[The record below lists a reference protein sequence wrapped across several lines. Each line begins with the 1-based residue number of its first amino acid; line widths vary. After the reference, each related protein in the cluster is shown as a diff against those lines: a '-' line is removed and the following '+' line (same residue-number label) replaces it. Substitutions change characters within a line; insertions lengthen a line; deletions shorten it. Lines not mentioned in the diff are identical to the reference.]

1 MRIPVTSASARPVT
15 VALVALSALYIV
27 QLASPLRLDTDSTSY
42 LQIASSI
49 ADGHGGHPPGT
60 PSFPVGYPLLVAGL
74 DTVGLGVPWAIVAL
88 NLIFL
93 ALATASLWVVLR
105 RGLLLGETAT
115 GIVCALS
122 LLSSTLAKSAVMPL
136 SEIVFYGLVASSL
149 ALLTIATAERRPALL
164 AGGIALALAAGT
176 VRTAGV
182 ALAPAVVLAFRTRR
196 SRVVAAI
203 TMVGI
208 ASIAIVAVPRYLDE
222 LRGGWHGGLIAA
234 GVREGHD
241 LLVTL
246 GAATG
251 NVPESKVGSVVS
263 IVTVV
268 GAGAMLAVIGVWVL
282 RRHVLG
288 PVDGWVM
295 GSIVVL
301 YVWPSDAVRF
311 VLPVFPFLLGY
322 GVLLARR
329 WRTGAVAYAT
339 FFVALGVVAIAL
351 STRLTFSDRAFP
363 ERYASGV
370 LAPTYRVAWG
380 FPESGDRALV
390 YRPAVIVLRRYDP
403 SPP

>member
-1 MRIPVTSASARPVT
+1 
-15 VALVALSALYIV
+15 
-27 QLASPLRLDTDSTSY
+27 
-42 LQIASSI
+42 
-49 ADGHGGHPPGT
+49 
-60 PSFPVGYPLLVAGL
+60 
-74 DTVGLGVPWAIVAL
+74 
-88 NLIFL
+88 
-93 ALATASLWVVLR
+93 
-105 RGLLLGETAT
+105 
-115 GIVCALS
+115 
-122 LLSSTLAKSAVMPL
+122 
-136 SEIVFYGLVASSL
+136 
-149 ALLTIATAERRPALL
+149 
-164 AGGIALALAAGT
+164 
-176 VRTAGV
+176 
-182 ALAPAVVLAFRTRR
+182 
-196 SRVVAAI
+196 
-203 TMVGI
+203 MVGI
-208 ASIAIVAVPRYLDE
+208 ATIAIVAVPRYLDE

-380 FPESGDRALV
+380 FQS
-390 YRPAVIVLRRYDP
+390 PAIEH
-403 SPP
+403 SSIGPP